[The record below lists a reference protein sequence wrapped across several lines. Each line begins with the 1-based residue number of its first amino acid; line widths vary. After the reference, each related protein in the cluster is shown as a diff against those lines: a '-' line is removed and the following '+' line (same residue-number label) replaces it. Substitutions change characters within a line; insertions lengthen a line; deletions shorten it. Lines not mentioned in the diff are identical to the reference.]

1 MTIKT
6 SRGPGE
12 LVFNGILV
20 LVSMFLVYQAYQIS
34 GMGELSS
41 PGFFPLVA
49 SFVMLVSSVF
59 TFWTSLQTKA
69 PSHSYESFMERIL
82 PRNILIILACILIFV
97 LCLDSLGFIT
107 AAFLFLF
114 GTFTIFYRKG
124 WLVSLILSIVALTV
138 VFVVFRMVFLVVLPE
153 GEWLGT
159 LGILGF

>member
-1 MTIKT
+1 MTTKT

-34 GMGELSS
+34 GIGELSS

-49 SFVMLVSSVF
+49 SFVMLVSSMF
-59 TFWTSLQTKA
+59 TFWTTLHTKA
-69 PSHSYESFMERIL
+69 PSHSFESFMERIL
-82 PRNILIILACILIFV
+82 PRNILIILASIFVFV

-114 GTFTIFYRKG
+114 FTFTVFYRRG
-124 WLVSLILSIVALTV
+124 WLVSLLLSVVVLTV
-138 VFVVFRMVFLVVLPE
+138 VFVIFRMVFLVVLPE
-153 GEWLGT
+153 SEWLGS
-159 LGILGF
+159 LGFSGF